1 MTNYVSF
8 YADKKYH
15 QLIKIVNFYDKQIE
29 VLKEMLKEI
38 EWRYG
43 GSTTKID
50 RFFYE
55 KAFEEKHNKINVLKH
70 KLNVNKYLLTEAELN
85 SSEDSET
92 LIHQNKEIE
101 NLVNDFE
108 KEVNELSKDFKL
120 YVINK
125 I

>member
-101 NLVNDFE
+101 TLVNDFE